1 MDTIATVI
9 TLDKYA
15 KEIDKLISSEAISVE
30 KSNGLVFFSNNTEK
44 SIILQL
50 SENVTK
56 EDLDEFF
63 DKVKF

>member
-1 MDTIATVI
+1 MLNWVV
-9 TLDKYA
+9 LKH
-15 KEIDKLISSEAISVE
+15 KLISSEAISVE